1 MLIIPAID
9 IYENKVVRLRKGNF
23 EDISYYDFTPL
34 EMAKKYEKLGFRL
47 IHIVDLLGSK
57 TGRFTALNSIEQIK
71 EKTKLEV
78 EFGGGVRSINSVE
91 ELIFAGV
98 DRVIIGSLAVKN
110 KKEFEQIVDKYS
122 DDKIIVAI
130 DAVSEKVKVSGWTEE
145 TGITVSEHI
154 NYSMSL
160 GIKRF
165 LCTDISKDGMLKGSN
180 RELYKK
186 LIKEFSSIELIASG
200 GVKDINEIKE
210 LNNLGLWGAVVGKA
224 IYEGKINLKELA
236 DAL

>member
-23 EDISYYDFTPL
+23 EDISYYGFTPL
-34 EMAKKYEKLGFRL
+34 KMSQKYEEHGFRV

-57 TGRFTALNSIEQIK
+57 TGSFTILNTIEEIK
-71 EKTKLEV
+71 EKTKLEI
-78 EFGGGVRSINSVE
+78 EFGGGIRSIKSVE
-91 ELIFAGV
+91 ELISAGV
-98 DRVIIGSLAVKN
+98 DKVIIGSLSVKN
-110 KKEFEQIVDKYS
+110 KKEFELIVDKYS
-122 DDKIIVAI
+122 DDKIIIAI
-130 DAVSEKVKVSGWTEE
+130 DAENEKVKVSGWTEE
-145 TGITVSEHI
+145 TGVTVSEHI

-165 LCTDISKDGMLKGSN
+165 LCTDISKDGMLRGSN

-186 LIKEFSSIELIASG
+186 LIKDFPSIELIASG
-200 GVKDINEIKE
+200 GVKDITEIKE
-210 LNNLGLWGAVVGKA
+210 LNNFGLWGAVVGKA

-236 DAL
+236 SAL